1 MANLSRNFIKGRMNK
16 SVDERLVPNGEYID
30 ALNVRLG
37 STEDSEIGVIENA
50 KGNTRLTDIVNIV
63 DGSYSRLEGPST
75 KCIGAYADSANQT
88 IYWFIH
94 AEDVLGPS
102 NGILDLIV
110 SFNERTDAVRY
121 HVVSSRKDGTS
132 PKSTLNFN
140 SSYLITAV
148 DLIDGLLF
156 FTDNYNPP
164 RFINVNR
171 SYGLPD
177 SSTYIDSPLLDEQ
190 LLVIKK
196 PPLSPPSLNLLSNGQ
211 DENFLEEEIVSFA
224 YRYKYADGEYSA
236 TSPFS
241 EPAFMSRAFGF
252 TPDEFLNDGMV
263 NEYNAVELT
272 YNTGSELVVG
282 IDILFKRTDD
292 SVIKVIQKID
302 KGTQNLSNN
311 SDEVYRFD
319 KSKVYTILPSSEI
332 LRLYDNV
339 PVVAKAQT
347 LMGNRL
353 MYGNY
358 KEGYDISSN
367 IDYRAELVTDSIGSK
382 IIDATFSQ
390 GQYTLDPSVTRQI
403 PSSIASFDLGSS
415 NIANPEQEF
424 VAGAILDFS
433 LSIEHSRYDIYP
445 SPSSHDII
453 NVTPRFEVTF
463 SFTLDRDYNSASEI
477 FSSQSFLDFIGTA
490 SNIKTVVSEFCDGQ
504 TVTDFFNCSTEDTL
518 IGESTGGTHNYLK
531 NHSGI
536 DNPNEPIA
544 ITSSSGSDTLS
555 LQILAT
561 YYRHSGTEYLYEYYK
576 INSASCVFTS
586 VKRKKSLHSNRDY
599 SVGMIYM
606 DDYGRQ
612 STVLTSDENTIHV
625 PCGNSPFS
633 NKVKV
638 TIPSTQAPPSWATHY
653 KFAIKADVDT
663 YETIY
668 SNIYFTKDN
677 FGYLLLE
684 GENAA
689 KIQEGDILVLKADS
703 SGPVVDCTE
712 VTIIEKEAYTA
723 DDIASGSPAG
733 VYAKIG
739 LDVITLVDNSDSI
752 IRNFGTNPQR
762 KKNSRD
768 EDGAYN
774 AVSIFSGGS
783 AIEIAAGDKITIKI
797 DVIRHGSTG
806 FVEGSLTRFDCP
818 RKEYRFDRT
827 FVSPSQYTTFYDWF
841 QGENIQTIIEED
853 GITVGDFDVR
863 FRAASDIGPS
873 TNTAITG
880 FNLDFGFDA
889 DSAAA
894 TEFRCRTMTN
904 CSDNTVA
911 VKLKIEVL
919 KVSNVVVLETK
930 PIPTNPDIFYEGDE
944 TFTITEG
951 SHDTD
956 TPTLSFFNCFSFGN
970 GVESY
975 KIKDS
980 VTGMPFALGNRA
992 TSVSSEDYR
1001 EAHRFADITYSG
1013 IYNDESNVNKLNEF
1027 NLGLLNFKR
1036 LEERYGVIT
1045 LLDGRETDV
1054 FTLQEDKISYVL
1066 AGKNLLSDAAAGS
1079 AITSVPE
1086 VLGTQIARIEDYG
1099 NSLNPES
1106 YVQWGTSKYFT
1117 DAKRG
1122 AVIQLKGQG
1131 RSEAL
1136 SVISE
1141 FGMRSWFRDLFIE
1154 GFNTQKLGAFDP
1166 YMNEYVLASNNNEVP
1181 VEEQCIDCGTSV
1193 SNIIVSSSNNYSFCT
1208 DLDNALGDSVI
1219 SWSLSG
1225 TPLGSVTVSAVSGTD
1240 SVTANIVGGGPS
1252 SGSMTLV
1259 KSDSSTKKVTIT
1271 ITHVSGEPVVFQDFT
1286 VNCVDGDT
1294 ITVVTI
1300 VLTDNVDANKTIQTQ
1315 YSYGTQ
1321 SKVTNLITFEPGAH
1335 PNSSLYSSF
1344 TGYQGLSRVP
1354 VNGSTVNFYANK
1366 LSSDTYDVNV
1376 FNNKFRYLVSNT
1388 LYANT
1393 RAGLQL
1399 ILDNATEVSISG
1411 SDDRYN
1417 GSFTMPSANPDDYLY
1432 LVWDFRNPTAIDVC
1446 FDAVGSAQ
1454 DACCNCVCYSTEC
1467 TTYTVDFGLGNNGL
1481 ITYQDCTNGFI
1492 TRNIVASEDVCV
1504 AAGAPPPQVVSG
1516 RVDSISIK
1524 QDSCNCGGTLRTPS
1538 ATPKVVKWI
1547 DGNDFSRATVL
1558 SDGNDSDKLKD
1569 TAINHP
1575 TQGWYSDGNV
1585 ARFIDSSNPVPLDLS
1600 PNATCLECEP

>member
-16 SVDERLVPNGEYID
+16 SVDERLVPDGEYID
-30 ALNVRLG
+30 ALNLRLG

-50 KGNTRLTDIVNIV
+50 KGNTRLTAIVNIV
-63 DGSYSRLEGPST
+63 DSSYPRLEGDSV

-94 AEDVLGPS
+94 AEDFSGPS

-140 SSYLITAV
+140 SSYLITAI

-171 SYGLPD
+171 SYGLPN

-196 PPLSPPSLNLLSNGQ
+196 PPLFPPSLNLLSNGQ

-263 NEYNAVELT
+263 NQYNAVELT

-302 KGTQNLSNN
+302 KDTENVSNN

-319 KSKVYTILPSSEI
+319 KSKIYTILPSSEI

-339 PVVAKAQT
+339 PFVAKAQT
-347 LMGNRL
+347 IMGNRL

-358 KEGYDISSN
+358 KEGYDISSK
-367 IDYRAELVTDSIGSK
+367 IDYRTELVTEDLSSVT
-382 IIDATFSQ
+382 IDATFSQ
-390 GQYTLDPSVTRQI
+390 GQYTLDPSVTKQV
-403 PSSIASFDLGSS
+403 PSSIASFDLGFS
-415 NIANPEQEF
+415 NIPTPEQEF
-424 VAGAILDFS
+424 LAGATLDFNFI
-433 LSIEHSRYDIYP
+433 IEHSRLDQYP
-445 SPSSHDII
+445 TSNPSHRIVY
-453 NVTPRFEVTF
+453 VTPQFEINF
-463 SFTLDRDYNSASEI
+463 SFTLDRDYASASEI
-477 FSSQSFLDFIGTA
+477 FSSQSFLDAIGTA
-490 SNIKTVVSEFCDGQ
+490 STIKTVVSEFCDGQ
-504 TVTDFFNCSTEDTL
+504 TLTDLFNCSTVNKLVGRAANNSPHDYPKT
-518 IGESTGGTHNYLK
+518 
-531 NHSGI
+531 HSGI
-536 DNPNEPIA
+536 DNAGEPIE
-544 ITSSSGSDTLS
+544 ITSSVSSDTLS

-561 YYRHSGTEYLYEYYK
+561 YYYHSSNEYVYEYYK
-576 INSASCVFTS
+576 ISSASCVFTP

-606 DDYGRQ
+606 DSYGRQ
-612 STVLTSDENTIHV
+612 STVLTSEENTIHV
-625 PCGNSPFS
+625 PCGNSVFS
-633 NKVKV
+633 NRVKV
-638 TIPSTQAPPSWATHY
+638 TIPSNQAPPSWATHY
-653 KFAIKADVDT
+653 KFAIKADADT

-668 SNIYFTKDN
+668 SNIYFTQDN

-689 KIQEGDILVLKADS
+689 KVEEGDVLVLKTDS
-703 SGPVVDCTE
+703 SGPITNCTE
-712 VTIIEKEAYTA
+712 ITVIEKKSQAKNFLASEAQ
-723 DDIASGSPAG
+723 PAG
-733 VYAKIG
+733 VYAKVG
-739 LDVITLVDNSDSI
+739 LEDINLADNESSVIKNLAS
-752 IRNFGTNPQR
+752 GR
-762 KKNSRD
+762 KKARNGS
-768 EDGAYN
+768 GAY
-774 AVSIFSGGS
+774 AALSIQDEGA
-783 AIEIAAGDKITIKI
+783 AIEIEAGDRITIGV
-797 DVIRHGSTG
+797 DVIRHGVG
-806 FVEGSLTRFDCP
+806 GCN

-827 FVSPSQYTTFYDWF
+827 FISPRQYTTFYDWF
-841 QGENIQTIIEED
+841 QGEGIENIMKSD
-853 GITVGDFDVR
+853 GITVGTFDVR
-863 FRAASDIGPS
+863 FRIASNIGPT
-873 TNTAITG
+873 TNTAIG
-880 FNLDFGFDA
+880 SFNLDFGFQA
-889 DSAAA
+889 DSSSA
-894 TEFRCRTMTN
+894 TEFRCRTFEN
-904 CSDNTVA
+904 CGDNTVS
-911 VKLKIEVL
+911 VRMKLEIV
-919 KVSNVVVLETK
+919 KVSDTIVFETK
-930 PIPTNPDIFYEGDE
+930 PVPTNPDIFYEGDE

-980 VTGMPFALGNRA
+980 VTGMSFALGNRV

-1001 EAHRFADITYSG
+1001 QAHRFADITYSG

-1066 AGKNLLSDAAAGS
+1066 AGKNLLSDAAAGG
-1079 AITSVPE
+1079 ALTSVPE

-1106 YVQWGTSKYFT
+1106 YVQWGTNKYFT

-1154 GFNTQKLGAFDP
+1154 GLNTQKLGAFDP
-1166 YMNEYVLASNNNEVP
+1166 YMNEYVLASNDNEVP
-1181 VEEQCIDCGTSV
+1181 TEEQCIDCDTNI
-1193 SNIIVSSSNNYSFCT
+1193 SNIVVSSSNNYSFCT
-1208 DLDNALGDSVI
+1208 DLDNALGNSVI

-1225 TPLGSVTVSAVSGTD
+1225 TPQGSVTVSAVSGTD
-1240 SVTANIVGGGPS
+1240 SVTANIAGGGPS

-1271 ITHVSGEPVVFQDFT
+1271 ITHVSGDPVVFQDFV

-1300 VLTDNVDANKTIQTQ
+1300 VLTDNVDATKTIQTQ

-1321 SKVTNLITFEPGAH
+1321 SKVTNLITFEPGPH
-1335 PNSSLYSSF
+1335 PNSSFYSSF
-1344 TGYQGLSRVP
+1344 TGYQGLPRVP
-1354 VNGSTVNFYANK
+1354 VIGSTVNFYANK

-1399 ILDNATEVSISG
+1399 ILDNATAVSISG

-1417 GSFTMPSANPDDYLY
+1417 GSFTMPSANPDDYFY

-1467 TTYTVDFGLGNNGL
+1467 TTYTVDFGLGGNGL
-1481 ITYQDCTNGFI
+1481 ITYQDCSDGFI

-1504 AAGAPPPQVVSG
+1504 AAGAAPPQVVSG
-1516 RVDSISIK
+1516 VVDSISIK
-1524 QDSCNCGGTLRTPS
+1524 QNSCNCGGTLRSPS
-1538 ATPKVVKWI
+1538 ATPKLVKWI

-1558 SDGNDSDKLKD
+1558 SDGVDSDKLKD
-1569 TAINHP
+1569 TATNHP

-1585 ARFIDSSNPVPLDLS
+1585 ARFIDSNNPVPLDLS
-1600 PNATCLECEP
+1600 PNATCLECQ